1 MVTCTLYK
9 CHVYIVQ
16 VPRVHCTSATCT
28 YVEDYFRYYIFV
40 TRLLI
45 QSDYGGFEK
54 IVRPNL
60 IMKIFITK
68 INKFYEFW
76 GTVSSKQIQTNTTEK
91 WSWLFRI
98 GSPPPPRVHEKTATV
113 QVQVKKNVFN

>member
-1 MVTCTLYK
+1 M
-9 CHVYIVQ
+9 
-16 VPRVHCTSATCT
+16 
-28 YVEDYFRYYIFV
+28 EDYFRYYIFV

-91 WSWLFRI
+91 LELDFPDRI
-98 GSPPPPRVHEKTATV
+98 PPSPPPSP
-113 QVQVKKNVFN
+113 

>member
-1 MVTCTLYK
+1 M
-9 CHVYIVQ
+9 YIV
-16 VPRVHCTSATCT
+16 CTSATCT

-91 WSWLFRI
+91 WSWIFRI
-98 GSPPPPRVHEKTATV
+98 GSPPPESM
-113 QVQVKKNVFN
+113 KKQLQYKFK